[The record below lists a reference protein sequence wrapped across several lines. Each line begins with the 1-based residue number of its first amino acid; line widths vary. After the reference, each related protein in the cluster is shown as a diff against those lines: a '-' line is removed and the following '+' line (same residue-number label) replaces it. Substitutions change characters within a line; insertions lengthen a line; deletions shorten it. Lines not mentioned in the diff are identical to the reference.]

1 MISSFFSH
9 QKAEEARMKYNSYR
23 TILRKKQL
31 KVVGKIAS
39 LIECEKS
46 DENEGKKNNGSL
58 YRLFDSGYF
67 DMDFVMFY
75 LEKHEENG
83 ILDTLI
89 NFIYEKFI
97 NDSVF
102 YLPQLW

>member
-1 MISSFFSH
+1 MINSFFSH
-9 QKAEEARMKYNSYR
+9 QKAEEARMKFNSYR
-23 TILRKKQL
+23 IIERKKQL
-31 KVVGKIAS
+31 KLVEKIAAQ
-39 LIECEKS
+39 IECDLSEEKQG
-46 DENEGKKNNGSL
+46 NKNNGSL
-58 YRLFDSGYF
+58 YELFNNDYF
-67 DMDFVMFY
+67 HMDFVMFY

-89 NFIYEKFI
+89 NIVYEKFI